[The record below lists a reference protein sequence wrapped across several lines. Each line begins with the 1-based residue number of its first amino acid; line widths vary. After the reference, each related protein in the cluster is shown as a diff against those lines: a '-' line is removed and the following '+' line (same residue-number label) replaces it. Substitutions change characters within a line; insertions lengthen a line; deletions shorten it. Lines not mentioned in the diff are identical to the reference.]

1 MAEFDEVRERRR
13 ARVRI
18 VSLALS
24 LFVVG
29 LLYRVLVTHQPLGR
43 TGLMFVG
50 IPVVL
55 AALLALT
62 PPAKTAEG
70 RLVFGI
76 TLMLII
82 VAPLL
87 GAIPAELPCRVI
99 FVERDVEEVLDSQA
113 RMLVRRGKSIEM
125 SAERRALLKA
135 EYARTVARVK
145 AMLARRAGTRVLS
158 VGYRETVS
166 NAGLVAARVNE
177 FLGGGFDVG
186 KMAAAV
192 DAALHRNRA

>member
-1 MAEFDEVRERRR
+1 M
-13 ARVRI
+13 
-18 VSLALS
+18 
-24 LFVVG
+24 
-29 LLYRVLVTHQPLGR
+29 
-43 TGLMFVG
+43 LMQM
-50 IPVVL
+50 L
-55 AALLALT
+55 AAGGVAVMSDGLREADEDNPRGYLEYEPVKNLLKDASWLGQ
-62 PPAKTAEG
+62 G
-70 RLVFGI
+70 RGKAI
-76 TLMLII
+76 KI

-125 SAERRALLKA
+125 SAERRGLLKA